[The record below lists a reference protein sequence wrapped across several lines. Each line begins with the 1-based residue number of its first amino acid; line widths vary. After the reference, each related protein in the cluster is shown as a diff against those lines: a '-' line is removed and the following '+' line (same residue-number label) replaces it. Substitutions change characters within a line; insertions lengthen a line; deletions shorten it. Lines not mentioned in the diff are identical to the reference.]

1 MSAQS
6 TPHASTLARLPCAHP
21 RAETHSDLTFSH
33 NAHVCAHLYLPQ
45 ERIDAR
51 VFGKV
56 KRQAA
61 RRHGINM
68 YDKIPRGLRGFRG
81 RRGARDASD
90 DSTPAAHRLWAG
102 VARGSLAATTEAQL
116 PLLGLPLRPRL
127 PWLLAGPPSSR
138 QSALGS
144 VSMRPCGRARPVR
157 HSGRSARLGRAGEHK
172 MCDVVARWDH
182 PRVGA
187 LGGGQ

>member
-61 RRHGINM
+61 RCHRINM

-90 DSTPAAHRLWAG
+90 DSTPRRTRLWAG
-102 VARGSLAATTEAQL
+102 VAATSLRDSRGSAAASGGASAAPPSVAPGGAAQL
-116 PLLGLPLRPRL
+116 APERCRQRQHAPTRSHPV
-127 PWLLAGPPSSR
+127 GPPRTVWRTSK
-138 QSALGS
+138 A
-144 VSMRPCGRARPVR
+144 A
-157 HSGRSARLGRAGEHK
+157 SGA
-172 MCDVVARWDH
+172 
-182 PRVGA
+182 PRV
-187 LGGGQ
+187 LYVRLL

>member
-102 VARGSLAATTEAQL
+102 VARGSLAATPEAQL
-116 PLLGLPLRPRL
+116 PLLGPPLRPRL
-127 PWLLAGPPSSR
+127 PRLLAGSPSTR
-138 QSALGS
+138 QSVLGS
-144 VSMRPCGRARPVR
+144 VSMRPRGRT
-157 HSGRSARLGRAGEHK
+157 RSARRARCG
-172 MCDVVARWDH
+172 AH
-182 PRVGA
+182 PRRLLERRGCSMCACCDRVSDGT